1 MAWVLVEREQFVR
14 MCEKLGVSA
23 AVREAIRTWAPSVGR
38 CETPRQKLAYRSPKN
53 RYEAWAAGIP
63 NPDANKGKSGG
74 YRIVFFLDIIEH
86 SINLDFIE
94 ERDRLGFKDEG
105 NRYKQKYNDYILEVK
120 KELARRDSAE

>member
-1 MAWVLVEREQFVR
+1 MNWVLVEREQFVR
-14 MCEKLGVSA
+14 MCENLGISTT
-23 AVREAIRTWAPSVGR
+23 VREAIKLWAPSVRR
-38 CETPRQKLAYRSPKN
+38 CETPRQKIAYRSPNN

-74 YRIVFFLDIIEH
+74 YRIVFFLDITEC

-105 NRYKQKYNDYILEVK
+105 TRKKQKYNDYIASVK
-120 KELARRDSAE
+120 KELARRDPVS

>member
-1 MAWVLVEREQFVR
+1 MDWTLVEREQFVR
-14 MCEKLGVSA
+14 MCEKLGVSVT
-23 AVREAIRTWAPSVGR
+23 VREAIKTWAPSVRR

-74 YRIVFFLDIIEH
+74 YRIVFFLDLTER

-94 ERDRLGFKDEG
+94 ERDHLGFKDEG
-105 NRYKQKYNDYILEVK
+105 SRRKQKYNDYILGVK
-120 KELARRDSAE
+120 RELAKWDSAV